1 MRWSSH
7 RRKIRGLQGDSVIQ
21 KAELMSFRD
30 PREGALGRIVYAG
43 SIEEVASDCV
53 AFLVYKA
60 GEHAFIDSQRRSLS
74 AHLDGLPVFNIIAA
88 ESVFLAAQKVG

>member
-7 RRKIRGLQGDSVIQ
+7 RRKILGLQGDSVIQ

-60 GEHAFIDSQRRSLS
+60 
-74 AHLDGLPVFNIIAA
+74 A
-88 ESVFLAAQKVG
+88 ESVFLAAQKGRLRLSP

>member
-1 MRWSSH
+1 VLS
-7 RRKIRGLQGDSVIQ
+7 G
-21 KAELMSFRD
+21 EF
-30 PREGALGRIVYAG
+30 YAG
-43 SIEEVASDCV
+43 SVEEVASDCV